1 MKKMTD
7 FRDYE
12 GPGWPDQKWLAPY
25 FLTPDGRQKAFGRG
39 GNNHWCMTAEG
50 VDGTE
55 DSPFD
60 KRIDID
66 LHIVGKP
73 DLGALLLYDRW
84 RMTDGYRYYSLGNP
98 KMLRSLVRAKQVSL
112 MPAGLFIPF
121 EQALKAV
128 MEFIRTDGAIPKCIE
143 WIASAD
149 LPEGSFPEPEVTIR
163 D

>member
-25 FLTPDGRQKAFGRG
+25 FLTAAGRQRAFGT
-39 GNNHWCMTAEG
+39 GNNHWCVTAEG

-55 DSPFD
+55 DLPFD
-60 KRIDID
+60 KRIDIN
-66 LHIVGKP
+66 LHIIGKSE
-73 DLGALLLYDRW
+73 LGALLLYDRVS
-84 RMTDGYRYYSLGNP
+84 MTDGYAYYSLGNP
-98 KMLRSLVRAKQVSL
+98 KMLRTLVRAKQVSL
-112 MPAGLFIPF
+112 MPVGLFIPF

-128 MEFIRTDGAIPKCIE
+128 MQFIEKDGALPKCIE
-143 WIASAD
+143 WVASAD
-149 LPEGSFPEPEVTIR
+149 LPEGSFPEPEVTLR